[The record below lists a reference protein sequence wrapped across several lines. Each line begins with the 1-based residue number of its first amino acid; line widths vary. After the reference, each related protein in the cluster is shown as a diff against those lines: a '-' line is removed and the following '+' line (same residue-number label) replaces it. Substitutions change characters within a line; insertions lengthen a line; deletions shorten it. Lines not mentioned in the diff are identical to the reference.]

1 MNKVLVLSKGT
12 GQSKSFERVMVEHT
26 KKENLPIEWIFAND
40 SNMNDYLSNKD
51 ISVAIISPEMMLV
64 EAKLK
69 AELDNQNVPY
79 VVLKPVDFGLKRVD
93 KILPLLEPHFN

>member
-26 KKENLPIEWIFAND
+26 KKENLSIEWIFAND

-69 AELDNQNVPY
+69 AQLDDKNVPY

>member
-12 GQSKSFERVMVEHT
+12 GQAKSFERVMVEHT
-26 KKENLPIEWIFAND
+26 EKNSLDIEWIF
-40 SNMNDYLSNKD
+40 SNESEMGQYVDNGD
-51 ISVAIISPEMMLV
+51 INVVIISPEMMIV
-64 EAKLK
+64 EAKIK
-69 AELDNQNVPY
+69 EELDAKNVPY